1 MVEQRNDVIGVL
13 TRDHRRFEELLSELR
28 STDEPQE
35 RRRLADELTIEVLRH
50 SVVEER
56 HLYPAVRRQ
65 VPGGDVIADKELTD
79 HTEIDK
85 LLHRLATADPSGVD
99 FEPVVAS
106 LIDDINAHIR
116 DEEHYLFPSL
126 SDHFESDDLVRL
138 GEQIESA
145 RREAPGAGLTDR
157 VRDYLGRGR
166 E

>member
-13 TRDHRRFEELLSELR
+13 TRDHRRFEELLSELS
-28 STDEPQE
+28 STAEPQE
-35 RRRLADELTIEVLRH
+35 RRRLADELTIQLLRH
-50 SVVEER
+50 TAAEER

-85 LLHRLATADPSGVD
+85 LLQRLATTDPSGAD

-106 LIDDINAHIR
+106 LNDDMSEHIR
-116 DEEHYLFPSL
+116 DEEDYLFPSL
-126 SDHFESDDLVRL
+126 ADHFESEDLIQL
-138 GEQIESA
+138 GEQVESA
-145 RREAPGAGLTDR
+145 KREAPGVGLADR
-157 VRDYLGRGR
+157 VRDYLRR